1 MADSINPSG
10 SKSTSSDLLP
20 KYYRTDSNKKF
31 LQATVD
37 QLIQPGT
44 VKKTNGFIGRQ
55 NAKSATKDNIFIEA
69 ADSVRQHYQLE
80 PGLIV
85 NDSLNNTTFFKD
97 YQDYINQLGVFGAN
111 TKNHDRL
118 NKQEFYSWDPHINW
132 DKFVNFQNYY
142 WLPYGPDVIKISG
155 QQQGIV
161 STYQVAIQAEADNN
175 TYVFYPDGAT
185 PNPSIKLY
193 RGQTYRLEVSSSANP
208 FSIKTARTLGT
219 VDRIDFPFNTG
230 NGTTDGVIEFTV
242 PYNSPDILYYVSETD
257 LDLGGVFEVLSIDE
271 NSVLDVNSDIIGKKT
286 YRLADGE
293 TLQNGMKVSF
303 TGQVSPASYATGQY
317 YVEGVGESI
326 QLINESILELLSPY
340 TSSESIL
347 FDSSPFDSKPFSDA
361 TTFAG
366 NPDHVVVNR
375 ASADHN
381 PWSRYNR
388 WFHKDTI
395 QDSAMYNGKVPSF
408 DQTAR
413 ATRPIIE
420 FDPNIKLYNFGTTAI
435 ADIDLIDTYTTDVF
449 SNVEGQL
456 GYNVDGIDLA
466 QGHRIL
472 FTAETDIRVKNKIY
486 KVGFLTLDG
495 VRQIHLTEES
505 DPVINQV
512 ALVRQGVINQ
522 GQMYWYNGDS
532 WTLAQQKTALNQTP
546 LFDVLDSNGYS
557 YGDKSVYDGTTFT
570 GTPLFS
576 YKVGTGTDDTVLG
589 FPLSYKNINNVG
601 DIVFN
606 FNLAT
611 DLFQYKNN
619 SAILSKCINTGYL
632 LRTFTTGATEYING
646 WQTSAVNKAQ
656 AAVRIYKDTTIP
668 NNFNIDIFDDINNL
682 SDLVVRI
689 YINGIRLSPPSWTII
704 NAGYYKQI
712 VLNTDLTSSDILTIK
727 AYSAQPIN
735 SNGYYEIP
743 INLQNN
749 PLNKDIGDFTLGEVK
764 DHVSSIIDNL
774 PASLLATIPEDIDSH
789 VASQTIT
796 GQTFD
801 TDYNNIRDLGNITPF
816 GTRFV
821 QHSGPMSLSLYH
833 ITSDTN
839 NVVRAIEKS
848 RDDYNSFKRNFIS
861 VAETLGIDTDIVK
874 QVNLVLQEINKD
886 KPKTFP
892 YYFSDMVP
900 FTGSV
905 RTDLTVVDYRI
916 KTYPLTTVFNL
927 DELSN
932 KAVLV
937 YLNGEQL
944 LYKKDYTFSDQ
955 GFIVVLTA
963 IANKDI
969 ITTYEFDNTNGCF
982 IPPTPTKLGI
992 WPKYEPK
999 KYLDKSLVTP
1009 REMIQGHDGSQIL
1022 AYGDFRDDLILELEK
1037 RIFNNI
1043 KISYNPEIF
1052 DIHDMVPSYS
1062 RSTDYSLAEFD
1073 NVLSSNFYTWANV
1086 LNRDFSTPLSY
1097 NTDDS
1102 RTFNYR
1108 NLSTP
1113 DGRSP
1118 LPGYWKGIHR
1128 WMLETDRP
1136 NICPWEML
1144 GMSEEPSWWQTVYG
1158 PAPYTNNNLIL
1169 WNDLSA
1175 GLVRE
1180 PGKPVVQ
1187 LTKFVRPFLA
1197 DCIPVDESGDIVS
1210 PLFSGLARGT
1220 VTNSTAGDFVFGDVS
1235 PVESAWRR
1243 SSHYAFSMLV
1253 NFVLLQPSKV
1263 FGTLLD
1269 RSRIVRNLAGQ
1280 LIYKDTGLRI
1290 TPKDIVLPSIYSST
1304 TSVKTSGII
1313 NYVVDY
1319 ILSDNLKSYDQYKYD
1334 LEYITARLS
1343 HRIGGFTSKEKFNL
1357 LLDSKTPLTSG
1368 SVFVPQEDYDVI
1380 LNSSSP
1386 IKKITYSAVIVSK
1399 ASDGYIVKG
1408 YSKTQPYFK
1417 SFPFTKIGILTNI
1430 GGISEGYTLWT
1441 ADSQYAANKIVAF
1454 SNRYYR
1460 VKTLHTTTDTF
1471 NPVYYQLLPSLP
1483 VVGGRDAYIRT
1494 AWDKTDPTTVPYGTK
1509 FRDIQEVVDFLL
1521 GYGEWLKAQG
1531 FIFDQYNAELGTISN
1546 WETSAK
1552 EFMFWTTQNWST
1564 GEDKWEDWTANQPV
1578 EFGKIVRYNGE
1589 YYRANSN
1596 IEPDSIFVQDD
1607 YTKLDGLSNIGSSV
1621 ISLSPAATSLTFS
1634 TPLSVV
1640 DDIRNP
1646 FNGYEIFKVDGTP
1659 VAPNLLNNYREDNTV
1674 SYSPVEDG
1682 IYGATFYLIQ
1692 KEQVVIL
1699 NNTTLFNDTIYNP
1712 ESGYRQ
1718 EKIKVSGYVS
1728 STWKGDFNIPGFI
1741 FDQAIV
1747 QEWEGWKDHQLG
1759 DIVKYKQFYYSAK
1772 TFVQGTQLF
1781 DSNDWIKLDKKPS
1794 AQLLPNWSYKASQ
1807 FEDFYSLDS
1816 DNFDGSQ
1823 QTVAQHLIGY
1833 QKRQY
1838 LENIIKDDVSEF
1850 KFYQGMIIEKGTQN
1864 VLNKLFD
1871 VLSADG
1877 KESIKF
1883 YEEWALRVGQ
1893 YGASSAFE
1901 NIEFIINEQDVNNNP
1916 QGFELVNQKLSGV
1929 IDFIARQTPN
1939 DVYLKPI
1946 GYNSNPWPVASGNS
1960 LYLRTPGY
1968 VRSSDVRAT
1977 LKYLD
1982 DILTYDVSTF
1992 KEGEY
1997 VWVGFEGREWNVYR
2011 YTNAGLKI
2019 TSIVYAA
2026 KQITISFTKN
2036 VSFPEGSIIAIDQAH
2051 EYTGFFKVVSSSLRS
2066 VVVTA
2071 DFKTQPK
2078 DFADFARATVGILVS
2093 QRASSID
2100 VADQAMPQ
2108 RINNGELLWTDDAG
2122 DGKWATWQYNPAY
2135 SKDEIVNST
2144 PEEGLGYGRQVLLN
2158 SAGNIS
2164 AISNNLGEIVI
2175 YDKASPSSPWLQRQ
2189 TITAPFISKSGV
2201 FDSNPTASSA
2211 TGGVLA
2217 ISADSQWLATGTPTA
2232 SLVCSKYKGVWIS
2245 STTYAAG
2252 EIVLRNSKP
2261 YVAVVT
2267 SINHDPLTTTITYSD
2282 VSGSSTIGSGS
2293 GATFNVITTKSNYSA
2308 EVVSSGLNY
2317 QVGDTIR
2324 IFGSDV
2330 GGDAPAN
2337 NVLIKVVSIVGGA
2350 IFGPIARISVS
2361 GNARNYWNVLSYIP
2375 VDSTGS
2381 NNNGFVN
2388 QGVVSI
2394 YKKDANNI
2402 FSLVDTILS
2411 PVPTT
2416 GELFGS
2422 TLVFGNDRLFV
2433 GANGYNND
2441 QGIVYELAYQTT
2453 VEASTSYNPVGS
2465 LGTTV
2470 VLSSTA
2476 NITPGMY
2483 LSGVGFNSQQYV
2495 AQVNG
2500 ATSSIIITAA
2510 PDSTPAGVIE
2520 FTVTNWSY
2528 DGIISTQLL
2537 NGKFGYVMA
2546 MAFDNSTLLISAP
2559 GITTNGKVFVYK
2571 IVNGVYT
2578 LSQTIDGDEI
2588 NFGAGIAVSG
2598 TGSYIAISSIYSD
2611 GEKLDQG
2618 RVSVYKT
2625 SNTGYVF
2632 YQNLYNLKPEIGE
2645 FFGTKLAFMNDA
2657 DTIVV
2662 YSQGADNYTNSL
2674 FDGST
2679 TSFDNNLTKIID
2691 RADDSGRVDI
2701 YDKYNNYWIFSE
2713 SLNNQ
2718 ESATAGYCTGFAV
2731 GPDQVFAGSMYSL
2744 DQGLISGK
2752 TFEYRKSPN
2761 TKSWTILHKENNRVD
2776 LNRIK
2781 RAFLYNKVTNK
2792 LVSYLDIIDSTQGKI
2807 PGIADQEIKF
2817 KTYYDPATYASGD
2830 SSVNVDEGMAW
2841 TKPYVG
2847 TLWWDLRTAKFLD
2860 SHDTSLVYR
2869 NSTWNTIFPG
2879 ASIDVYEWV
2888 ETKLTPDQ
2896 WNALADTEAGITSG
2910 VSGTSLYGNDVY
2922 SVIRKYDNISK
2933 SFKNTYYYW
2942 VKNKKTTPNIVGR
2955 SMSAQDVVDL
2965 IENPRGYGYKYL
2977 ALTGAN
2983 SFSLVNVKN
2992 LLQDQDVVLS
3002 VEYWTSPY
3010 TDKNIHTQWKI
3021 INNNTTT
3028 TLPKAI
3034 EEKWFDSLCGKDAA
3048 GRLVPDT
3055 ALPAKL
3061 KYGVEVRPRQSMF
3074 VNRFEALKQF
3084 IEAVNRKLVDELI
3097 VENRDISALDSFEAQ
3112 PSTISG
3118 LYDNSVDTDSELRFA
3133 NIGTYGKPEIQPV
3146 ISNGRI
3152 TSVTINQRGS
3162 GYLIAPYL
3170 TVSGTG
3176 IGAKI
3181 RAIINVKGQITG
3193 ATIISAGEGYDSNTI
3208 ITIRNYSIL
3217 VKQDSTADG
3226 MWSIYAYEPT
3236 TQTWSRV
3243 QSQAYDVRKYWSYV
3257 DWYATGYSAS
3267 TAIDYSVNSL
3277 VQLND
3282 LETNIGQLVKIRTT
3296 SLGTWALLKKYA
3308 NSTSV
3313 DWTQSYQV
3321 IGRENGTIQFSTSLY
3336 EFTNT
3341 LYGFDGS
3348 LYDSNIFDNSASTE
3362 LKIILNT
3369 LKDKILLDELKQTYL
3384 DLFFASVRYAYSEQN
3399 YVDWIFKTSFVKAQ
3413 HSVGELKQKVT
3424 YNNDNLSNFEDY
3436 INEVKPYR
3444 TKIREYVSAYD
3455 KLDNSPVSTTDFDLP
3470 PTFENGSVLPITTSI
3485 VNGKVDAD
3493 NNKVIQYPWKHWYD
3507 NLGFSIDSIQLV
3519 NGGSGYRAEPVV
3531 RFISE
3536 TGSGATARAFITN
3549 GKVNRIQLLTKGSG
3563 YLSAP
3568 TILIDG
3574 GTTADGVAARVVAVI
3589 GSSVV
3594 RSNKVD
3600 IKFDRVTQKYYITQL
3615 EQTET
3620 FIGTGSKL
3628 QFPLTWGPD
3637 VRIGQSAVLVK
3648 NVEVLR
3654 SNYKLAIVKSTAK
3667 GYTSYSGSIT
3677 FDIAPAAGA
3686 AISVTYIKDWSML
3699 NAADRIQYYYDPAAG
3714 ELGKDLAQLMTGIDY
3729 GGVNIHGLNFD
3740 ISAGWGSVPFYSDK
3754 WDSFDSTFEDYITNV
3769 AANTHSFTL
3778 PYVPPAGTEMNVYY
3792 SGKNSQSYTSDGF
3805 TKIYNFNVYDVYPP
3819 AVTVTRTVPSANS
3832 ATNIA
3837 GSVVLTLPSVTGIAV
3852 GNIVSTYWATGRA
3865 IATTTAGRLI
3875 TLTSTTGLIIGE
3887 QITFKGTKF
3896 GGLDAGKYFITNI
3909 SGNDITVSVVQGGT
3923 SYPVTTDTGTMDF
3936 SVVNAFGYN
3945 TKVMSVN
3952 VPANQVTLDQ
3962 IIFKNIP
3969 AATNIVFSNTLVDPT
3984 DCLINPNG
3992 TVFLNDPIPTGS
4004 VIDITAYFAPVR
4016 LDDLNYN
4023 TTGVARATLT
4033 ALELELE
4040 VIVSEYNDL
4049 QDQKVVIENAIEVYS
4064 NDLYSLQS
4072 QLNALN
4078 IAITG
4083 MSPSN
4088 PAYPGLVSQINI
4100 LVNTDIPAVEA
4111 DLLAATTDLTN
4122 INSDIATKNNEK
4134 IAKQAAVVLADNTL
4148 SGLPPVQNDTAIMQT
4163 IISDGIPDDLL
4174 NPTTKTFAI
4183 PNTFTVYNG
4192 DEFIWRKSSSDGS
4205 VAPTDTDY
4213 DTALT
4218 GGTFLGTSLTSATGI
4233 AAEDII
4239 IDGDGFITP
4248 TTSPAT
4254 EEVVPGQVVDSVA
4267 IKVYDRSP
4275 TVNASIKVD
4284 SYIGDGIT
4292 TDFLITQQ
4300 PNSPTAVLVKFTQG
4314 SRDLNDELI
4323 SISTIKTLTDDYTV
4337 DYKNRLVKFII
4348 APPVGEVVSL
4358 FSFGFNGTN
4367 ILDLDY
4373 FIGDGTTTEFI
4384 TKAPWLTDVNYLVYV
4399 NGLPVEPG
4407 TPSLFKT
4414 DSTYDSAG
4422 RTGLAF
4428 SVPPTPGA
4436 LINYIIVSG
4445 VEQTF
4450 SITKTE
4456 RLQGNG
4462 STLYDLTYQVGDA
4475 LPKESYMLV
4484 RVNQSFLKGPN
4495 NSYYQI
4501 KGTQLNY
4508 VIDPAKFLPYSIS
4521 ATDVFVYADGVLLT
4535 SGVDY
4540 SVEISG
4546 ITVKIANSIR
4556 QRYLNKELIISI
4568 QQEQG
4573 YVYIPPVGIYGPK
4586 LQLSAAITS
4595 NDVVEVISGYKH
4607 DILDIQATAVNVTS
4621 KLSITPDTTA
4631 FYNYKGVAG
4640 GVIQIDREVLNDN
4653 YIWLYKNGTL
4663 LTPSIDFKLNEDM
4676 TSLTLALYPDPAD
4689 EFNIVTFG
4697 GTVSRGGISYMQFK
4711 DMLNRLHFKRLNANK
4726 QTTLVKDLRFV
4737 DTTIEVTD
4745 ASTFDA
4751 PSIANNKPGII
4762 EIRGERIEFFTLT
4775 PKVVGPIT
4783 TYVLGQIRRGTLGTG
4798 TPKLHKAGAFVQ
4810 EIGASETLPYVE
4822 TVVTEQV
4829 KSDGTNIIP
4838 LTFIPT
4844 KVDNTVSWFTDFGL
4858 TLRGDFGATITY
4870 STNDVVVYN
4879 NLYYKCVQSIVASAV
4894 LVNTVKIPT
4903 NETYWELYTVIPAT
4917 YGQADDIEVFVGGY
4931 SSLPWVAATDT
4942 TPGVAY
4948 KVDDIVEVGSYT
4960 YRCVT
4965 AHTSAKLFN
4974 LDKSNW
4980 VFFVGNIRLKKK
4992 PYSVY
4997 NVNQAAESPA
5007 GDVLLDAEFA
5017 VDGVTNELR
5026 LTNKLNFG
5034 TRVTVI
5040 KRNGTAWDS
5049 TTSIL
5054 DDTSKIARFLKA
5066 APGVWYTNI
5075 GKYENKTGV
5084 PSTFD
5089 SIGGTFDT
5097 TSITFDQG

>member
-10 SKSTSSDLLP
+10 SKSTSSNLLP

-55 NAKSATKDNIFIEA
+55 NAKSATKDNIFISA
-69 ADSVRQHYQLE
+69 ADPSRQHYQLE

-85 NDSLNNTTFFKD
+85 KDSLDNTTFFKD

-111 TKNHDRL
+111 TTNHSRI
-118 NKQEFYSWDPHINW
+118 NKQEFYSWNPHIDW

-142 WLPYGPDVIKISG
+142 WLPYGPDVIKIPG
-155 QQQGIV
+155 VQQGIT
-161 STYQVAIQAEADNN
+161 STYKVEIKAEADNN
-175 TYVFYPDGAT
+175 TYVFYPNGTT
-185 PNPSIKLY
+185 PNPTIKLY
-193 RGQTYRLEVSSSANP
+193 RGQTYRFEVSSPANP
-208 FSIKTARTLGT
+208 FSIKTARTVGT
-219 VDRIDFPFNTG
+219 VDRIAFPFNTG
-230 NGTTDGVIEFTV
+230 NGTEAGIVEFTI
-242 PYNSPDILYYVSETD
+242 PYNSPDLLYYLSEND

-271 NSVLDVNSDIIGKKT
+271 NTVLDINTEIIGKKT
-286 YRLADGE
+286 YQLSTGQ
-293 TLQNGMKVSF
+293 TLSNGMKVSF
-303 TGQVSPASYATGQY
+303 IGQVSPASYATGQY
-317 YVEGVGESI
+317 YVEGVGDSI
-326 QLINESILELLSPY
+326 QLVNESTLELLSPY

-366 NPDHVVVNR
+366 KPDYIVVNR
-375 ASADHN
+375 SSADHN

-395 QDSAMYNGKVPSF
+395 EDSATYNGKVPSM
-408 DQTAR
+408 DQSAR
-413 ATRPIIE
+413 AVRPIIE
-420 FDPNIKLYNFGTTAI
+420 FEPNLKLYNFGTTAI

-449 SNVEGQL
+449 SNIEGQF

-466 QGHRIL
+466 QGMRIL

-486 KVGFLTLDG
+486 KVDFLTLDG

-505 DPVINQV
+505 EPVVNRV
-512 ALVRQGVINQ
+512 VLVRQGVKNQ
-522 GQMYWYNGDS
+522 GQIYWYSGTS
-532 WTLAQQKTALNQTP
+532 WNLAQQKTALNQPP
-546 LFDVLDSNGYS
+546 LFDVLDSNGNS
-557 YGDKSVYDGTTFT
+557 YGDKVVYDGTTFV

-576 YKVGTGTDDTVLG
+576 YKVGTGTNDSTLG

-611 DLFQYKNN
+611 DVFQYKDNFT
-619 SAILSKCINTGYL
+619 IISKCVNTGYL
-632 LRTFTTGATEYING
+632 LNTSTTGDASYVNG
-646 WQTSAVNKAQ
+646 WQTSAVESAQ
-656 AAVRIYKDTTIP
+656 GAVRIYKDTAQV
-668 NNFNIDIFDDINNL
+668 NNFNIDVFDNINQL
-682 SDLVVRI
+682 TDLIVKV
-689 YINGIRLSPPSWTII
+689 YVNGIRLDSSNWTII
-704 NAGYYKQI
+704 NAGYYKQV
-712 VLNTDLTSSDILTIK
+712 VLTTDITASDILTIK
-727 AYSAQPIN
+727 TYSAQPIN

-749 PLNKDIGDFTLGEVK
+749 PLNSEIGDFTLGEVK
-764 DHVSSIIDNL
+764 DHVASIVDNL
-774 PASLLATIPEDIDSH
+774 PADLST
-789 VASQTIT
+789 
-796 GQTFD
+796 
-801 TDYNNIRDLGNITPF
+801 NNIRDLGNITKY

-839 NVVRAIEKS
+839 NVIRAIEKS
-848 RDDYNSFKRNFIS
+848 RDDYNKFKRNFIS
-861 VAETLGIDTDIVK
+861 VADSLGVETDVVK
-874 QVNLVLQEINKD
+874 QVNLILQEINKD

-892 YYFSDMVP
+892 YYFTDMIP
-900 FTGSV
+900 FNGSI

-916 KTYPLTTVFNL
+916 KTYPLTTAFNL

-944 LYKKDYTFSDQ
+944 LYKKDYTFDPQ
-955 GFIVVLTA
+955 GFIIVLAT

-969 ITTYEFDNTNGCF
+969 ITTYEFDNTNGSF
-982 IPPTPTKLGI
+982 VPATPTKLGI

-999 KYLDKSLVTP
+999 IYLDSSLVTP
-1009 REMIQGHDGSQIL
+1009 REMIQGHDGSQVL

-1037 RIFNNI
+1037 RIYNNI

-1052 DIHDMVPSYS
+1052 DVHKFVPSYV
-1062 RSTDYSLAEFD
+1062 RPTDYSLSEFD
-1073 NVLSSNFYTWANV
+1073 EVLSSNFYTWTNII
-1086 LNRDFSTPLSY
+1086 NRDFSTPLSY
-1097 NTDDS
+1097 NSEDS

-1108 NLSTP
+1108 NLATP
-1113 DGRSP
+1113 DGVTP

-1128 WMLETDRP
+1128 WMLDTDRP

-1158 PAPYTNNNLIL
+1158 PAPYTSNNLIL
-1169 WNDLSA
+1169 WKDLSA

-1180 PGKPVVQ
+1180 PGKPLLHLKQ
-1187 LTKFVRPFLA
+1187 YERPFLET
-1197 DCIPVDESGDIVS
+1197 CIPVDENGDIVS

-1220 VTNSTAGDFVFGDVS
+1220 ITNSTAGDFVFGDVS

-1243 SSHYAFSMLV
+1243 SSHYAFSMLI
-1253 NFVLLQPSKV
+1253 NFTLLQPSST

-1290 TPKDIVLPSIYSST
+1290 TPKDVVLPSIYSST
-1304 TSVKTSGII
+1304 TDIKTSGII
-1313 NYVVDY
+1313 NYIVDY
-1319 ILSDNLKSYDQYKYD
+1319 ILSDNLKSYAQYQYD
-1334 LEYITARLS
+1334 LQYITARLS

-1386 IKKITYSAVIVSK
+1386 IKKITYSAVIISK
-1399 ASDGYIVKG
+1399 STDGYVVKG

-1417 SFPFTKIGILTNI
+1417 YYPYTKAGLLTNI
-1430 GGISEGYTLWT
+1430 GGISEGYTLWSIN
-1441 ADSQYAANKIVAF
+1441 SQYAANKVIAF

-1471 NPVYYQLLPSLP
+1471 NPAYYQLLPALP

-1494 AWDKTDPTTVPYGTK
+1494 AWDKTDPLTVPYGTK
-1509 FRDIQEVVDFLL
+1509 FKDVQDVVDFLL
-1521 GYGEWLKAQG
+1521 GYGEWLKVQG
-1531 FIFDQYNAELGTISN
+1531 FVFDSYNAELATISN

-1564 GEDKWEDWTANQPV
+1564 GEDQWEDWSANQPV
-1578 EFGKIVRYNGE
+1578 AYGAIVKYNGE
-1589 YYRANSN
+1589 YYRASSN
-1596 IEPDSIFVQDD
+1596 VEPDSIFVEDD
-1607 YTKLDGLSNIGSSV
+1607 YTKLDGLSSIGSSV
-1621 ISLSPAATSLTFS
+1621 ISLSPAASALIFS

-1659 VAPNLLNNYREDNTV
+1659 IAPNLLNNYREDNTV
-1674 SYSPVEDG
+1674 SYTPVDDG

-1699 NNTTLFNDTIYNP
+1699 NNATLFNDTIYNP

-1728 STWKGDFNIPGFI
+1728 SEWNGDFNIPGFI

-1747 QEWEGWKDHQLG
+1747 QEWDGWKDYQLG
-1759 DIVKYKQFYYSAK
+1759 DIIKHKQFYYSAK
-1772 TFVQGTQLF
+1772 SFVQGTQIF
-1781 DSNDWIKLDKKPS
+1781 NTNDWIKLDKKPS

-1816 DNFDGSQ
+1816 DNFDSNQ
-1823 QTVAQHLIGY
+1823 QKVAQHLIGY

-1901 NIEFIINEQDVNNNP
+1901 NIEFIINEQEVNNNP
-1916 QGFELVNQKLSGV
+1916 QGFELVNQKPNGLV
-1929 IDFIARQTPN
+1929 DFISRQTPN

-1946 GYNSNPWPVASGNS
+1946 GYNSNPWPLTTSSG

-1968 VRSSDVRAT
+1968 VRSSDVKLT

-1982 DILTYDVSTF
+1982 DVLTYDVSDF
-1992 KEGEY
+1992 KEGDY

-2011 YTNAGLKI
+2011 YTNVGLKI
-2019 TSIVYAA
+2019 TGVVYAN
-2026 KQITISFTKN
+2026 KQITVTFDKN
-2036 VSFPEGSIIAIDQAH
+2036 VTFNEGSIIAIDQAH
-2051 EYTGFFKVVSSSLRS
+2051 DYTGFFKVVSSTLRS

-2078 DFADFARATVGILVS
+2078 DFIDFGRATVGALNS
-2093 QRASSID
+2093 QRASIID
-2100 VADQAMPQ
+2100 VADQSMPQ
-2108 RINNGELLWTDDAG
+2108 RVNNGELLWTDNAG

-2135 SKDEIVNST
+2135 IKSEIVNST
-2144 PEEGLGYGRQVLLN
+2144 PEQGLGYGRQVVLN
-2158 SAGNIS
+2158 TSGNI
-2164 AISNNLGEIVI
+2164 AVISNSKGELVV
-2175 YDKASPSSPWLQRQ
+2175 YDKASPLSPWLQRQ
-2189 TITAPFISKSGV
+2189 SITVPFISKSGV
-2201 FDSNPTASSA
+2201 FGSNPTPDSA
-2211 TGGVLA
+2211 TGAVLA
-2217 ISADSQWLATGTPTA
+2217 MSSDSQWLATGTPTA
-2232 SLVCSKYKGVWIS
+2232 SLVCSKYKGTWSSSIS
-2245 STTYAAG
+2245 YAAG

-2261 YVAVVT
+2261 YVAV
-2267 SINHDPLTTTITYSD
+2267 IIGLNRDPLTTVVAYNNKT
-2282 VSGSSTIGSGS
+2282 GSSVIGTGS
-2293 GATFNVITTKSNYSA
+2293 GAVFNVTATNSNYSA
-2308 EVVSSGLNY
+2308 EVVNGGANY
-2317 QVGDTIR
+2317 KVGDTIR

-2337 NVLIKVVSIVGGA
+2337 NVLIRVVSIVGGSPSGA
-2350 IFGPIARISVS
+2350 IARINVS
-2361 GNARNYWNVLSYIP
+2361 GNARIYWNKLSYIP

-2381 NNNGFVN
+2381 NNNGFEN

-2411 PVPTT
+2411 PLPAA

-2422 TLVFGNDRLFV
+2422 TLVFGNNKLFV
-2433 GANGYNND
+2433 GANGYNSNK
-2441 QGIVYELAYQTT
+2441 GIVYEISYQTT
-2453 VEASTSYNPVGS
+2453 VEASTSYNPIGS
-2465 LGTTV
+2465 TGTIV
-2470 VLSSTA
+2470 VLASTA
-2476 NITPGMY
+2476 DIKTGMY
-2483 LSGVGFNSQQYV
+2483 LKGTGFNSNQYV

-2500 ATSSIIITAA
+2500 ATSSIIISAA
-2510 PDSTPAGVIE
+2510 PDSEPLNIIE
-2520 FTVTNWSY
+2520 FTVTNWAY
-2528 DGIISTQLL
+2528 DSTITTTRAYTQ
-2537 NGKFGYVMA
+2537 FGSVMA
-2546 MAFDNSTLLISAP
+2546 TSTDNSVLLITAP
-2559 GITTNGKVFVYK
+2559 GDLAGVAPGLPVPGIVYVYK
-2571 IVNGVYT
+2571 LSNGDYS
-2578 LSQTIDGDEI
+2578 LAQTIIGDEL
-2588 NFGAGIAVSG
+2588 NFGLGIAVSNNG
-2598 TGSYIAISSIYSD
+2598 KYIAISSIYAD

-2618 RVSVYKT
+2618 RVTVFET
-2625 SNTGYVF
+2625 SDIGYVF
-2632 YQNLYNLKPEIGE
+2632 YQNLYNLKPETGE
-2645 FFGTKLAFMNDA
+2645 FFGTKIAFMNDA
-2657 DTIVV
+2657 DSIVV
-2662 YSQGADNYTNSL
+2662 YSQGADNYTNVL
-2674 FDGST
+2674 FDNGT
-2679 TSFDNNLTKIID
+2679 TSFDNNLTKIIE

-2701 YDKYNNYWIFSE
+2701 YDKYNKHWIFSE

-2718 ESATAGYCTGFAV
+2718 ETAIAGYCTGFAV
-2731 GPDQVFAGSMYSL
+2731 GPDQVFAGTMYAL

-2752 TFEYRKSPN
+2752 TFEYRKLPS
-2761 TKSWTILHKENNRVD
+2761 TKSWTILHKENDRVD
-2776 LNRIK
+2776 LSRIK

-2792 LVSYLDIIDSTQGKI
+2792 LLSYLDVIDSTQGRI

-2817 KTYYDPATYASGD
+2817 KTYYDPATYASGTGE
-2830 SSVNVDEGMAW
+2830 VNVDEGMAW

-2847 TLWWDLRTAKFLD
+2847 TLWWDLRTAKFFD

-2888 ETKLTPDQ
+2888 ETKLTPNQ
-2896 WNALADTEAGITSG
+2896 WNELADTEAGITAG
-2910 VSGTSLYGNDVY
+2910 VSGTSLYSNDVY
-2922 SVIRKYDNISK
+2922 SVIRKYDNVSK
-2933 SFKNTYYYW
+2933 AFKNTYYYW
-2942 VKNKKTTPNIVGR
+2942 VKNKKITPNVVGR
-2955 SMSAQDVVDL
+2955 KISAQDVVDL

-2977 ALTGAN
+2977 ALTGSN

-3010 TDKNIHTQWKI
+3010 TDKNIHSQWKI
-3021 INNNTTT
+3021 INNNSAT

-3034 EEKWFDSLCGKDAA
+3034 EQKWFDSLCGKDSA
-3048 GRLVPDT
+3048 GRLVPDP

-3061 KYGVEVRPRQSMF
+3061 KYGVESRPRQSMF

-3084 IEAVNRKLVDELI
+3084 IEAVNFELVKHLI
-3097 VENRDISALDSFEAQ
+3097 VENRDTSALESYEKQ
-3112 PSTISG
+3112 PSIISG

-3133 NIGTYGKPEIQPV
+3133 NIGTYSTPKIKPI
-3146 ISNGRI
+3146 ITDGRI
-3152 TSVTINQRGS
+3152 TGVTVNQRGN

-3176 IGAKI
+3176 QGAVI
-3181 RAIINVKGQITG
+3181 RANINVKGQITG
-3193 ATIISAGEGYDSNTI
+3193 ATVISVGEGYDTNTV
-3208 ITIRNYSIL
+3208 ITVRNYSIL
-3217 VKQDSTADG
+3217 VKQDSTAEG
-3226 MWSIYAYEPT
+3226 MWSIYAYEPS

-3243 QSQAYDVRKYWSYV
+3243 QSQAYDVRNYWNYV
-3257 DWYATGYSAS
+3257 DWYSTGYTAS
-3267 TAIDYSVNSL
+3267 TAIDHSVNSL
-3277 VQLND
+3277 VQLSD
-3282 LETNIGQLVKIRTT
+3282 LETKVGQLVKIRTT
-3296 SLGTWALLKKYA
+3296 SLGTWALLEKYA
-3308 NSTSV
+3308 DSASV
-3313 DWTQSYQV
+3313 DWTQSYKV
-3321 IGRENGTIQFSTSLY
+3321 IGREKGTIQFSTSLY

-3348 LYDSNIFDNSASTE
+3348 LYDSSMFDNSASTE
-3362 LKIILNT
+3362 LKIILST
-3369 LKDKILLDELKQTYL
+3369 LKDKILVDDLKQIYL

-3413 HSVGELKQKVT
+3413 HSVGELTQKVT

-3455 KLDNSPVSTTDFDLP
+3455 KLDTSSVSTTDFDLP
-3470 PTFENGSVLPITTSI
+3470 SVVENGSIMPITTFI
-3485 VNGKVDAD
+3485 VGDIINSD
-3493 NNKVIQYPWKHWYD
+3493 NNKVTQYPWKHWYD
-3507 NLGFSIDSIQLV
+3507 NLGFSVNSIQLV
-3519 NGGSGYRAEPVV
+3519 NGGSSYRAEPVV

-3536 TGSGATARAFITN
+3536 TGTGAIARAFITN
-3549 GKVNRIQLLTKGSG
+3549 GKVNRIQLLASGSG

-3568 TILIDG
+3568 TIIIDG
-3574 GTTADGVAARVVAVI
+3574 GTTADGVAAKAVAII
-3589 GSSVV
+3589 GSGVV
-3594 RSNKVD
+3594 RSNKVN
-3600 IKFDRVTQKYYITQL
+3600 IKFDRITQKYFITQL

-3620 FIGTGSKL
+3620 FFGTGSKL
-3628 QFPLTWGPD
+3628 QFALTWAPD
-3637 VRIGQSAVLVK
+3637 VQVGKSLVLVN

-3654 SNYKLAIVKSTAK
+3654 SSYKLSIIKSTTK
-3667 GYTSYSGSIT
+3667 GYTSHSGAIT
-3677 FDIAPAAGA
+3677 FDTSPANGVS
-3686 AISVTYIKDWSML
+3686 ISVSYIKDWSML
-3699 NAADRIQYYYDPAAG
+3699 TAADRIQYYYNPAVG
-3714 ELGKDLAQLMTGIDY
+3714 ELGKDLAQLMTGVDY
-3729 GGVNIHGLNFD
+3729 GGVNVYGLNFE
-3740 ISAGWGSVPFYSDK
+3740 ISAGWGSLPFYSDK

-3769 AANTHSFTL
+3769 VANTHSFTL
-3778 PYVPPAGTEMNVYY
+3778 PYVPSTGTEMNVYY
-3792 SGKNSQSYTSDGF
+3792 SGKNSQVYTSDGF

-3819 AVTVTRTVPSANS
+3819 AVTITRTIPAAVS

-3837 GSVVLTLPSVTGIAV
+3837 GSFVLKLASVIGIEVDNVVT
-3852 GNIVSTYWATGRA
+3852 TYWATGRA
-3865 IATTTAGRLI
+3865 VATATAGRYI
-3875 TLTSTTGLIIGE
+3875 TLTSTTGLAVGE

-3909 SGNDITVSVVQGGT
+3909 VSGNRITVSVVRGGT
-3923 SYPVTTDTGTMDF
+3923 SYQVTTGTGTMDF
-3936 SVVNAFGYN
+3936 SVINAFGYN
-3945 TKVMSVN
+3945 TKVVSINTVT
-3952 VPANQVTLDQ
+3952 NQVTLDQ
-3962 IIFKNIP
+3962 ILFKDIP
-3969 AATNIVFSNTLVDPT
+3969 AATDIVFNKTLIDPT

-3992 TVFLNDPIPTGS
+3992 TVFLNDPIPAGS

-4023 TTGVARATLT
+4023 TTGVARALLT
-4033 ALELELE
+4033 TYQNELA
-4040 VIVSEYNDL
+4040 VIIADYNIL
-4049 QDQKVVIENAIEVYS
+4049 QDQKAIIENDIENFS
-4064 NDLYSLQS
+4064 TELYSLQS

-4100 LVNTDIPAVEA
+4100 LVNTDIPSVES
-4111 DLLAATTDLTN
+4111 DLAIATNDLTTVN
-4122 INSDIATKNNEK
+4122 NEISIKNSEK
-4134 IAKQAAVVLADNTL
+4134 IAKQAQVVVADNALTD
-4148 SGLPPVQNDTAIMQT
+4148 LPAIQNETAIMQT
-4163 IISDGIPDDLL
+4163 IISDGIPDNILS
-4174 NPTTKTFAI
+4174 PTTKTFAI
-4183 PNTFTVYNG
+4183 PNTFNVFTG
-4192 DEFIWRKSSSDGS
+4192 DKFIWRKSSSDGS
-4205 VAPTDTDY
+4205 VATADTDY
-4213 DTALT
+4213 DTALS
-4218 GGTFLGTSLTSATGI
+4218 GGAFLGTSLTSATGI

-4239 IDGDGFITP
+4239 IDGDGFVTP

-4254 EEVVPGQVVDSVA
+4254 EEVVPGQVVDAVA

-4275 TVNASIKVD
+4275 IVNASIKVD

-4292 TDFLITQQ
+4292 TNFVITQQ

-4314 SRDLNDELI
+4314 ARDLNNQL
-4323 SISTIKTLTDDYTV
+4323 SSVSTIQTLVDDYTI
-4337 DYKNRLVKFII
+4337 DYKNSIVKFITP
-4348 APPVGEVVSL
+4348 PPVGEVVSL
-4358 FSFGFNGTN
+4358 FSFGFNGDN

-4373 FIGDGTTTEFI
+4373 FVGDGTTTEFI
-4384 TKAPWLTDVNYLVYV
+4384 TKAPWLENVNYLVYV
-4399 NGLPVEPG
+4399 NGLPAQPG
-4407 TPSLFKT
+4407 TPALFKT
-4414 DSTYDSAG
+4414 DSTYDSAN
-4422 RTGLAF
+4422 RAGLAF
-4428 SVPPTPGA
+4428 SIPPTAGA

-4445 VEQTF
+4445 REQSF
-4450 SITKTE
+4450 SVTKTE
-4456 RLQGNG
+4456 RIQGTG
-4462 STLYDLTYQVGDA
+4462 ATAYDLAYQIGDA
-4475 LPKESYMLV
+4475 LPLESYMLV
-4484 RVNQSFLKGPN
+4484 RVNQTFLKGPN
-4495 NSYYQI
+4495 NSYYKI
-4501 KGTQLNY
+4501 KGNQLTYN
-4508 VIDPAKFLPYSIS
+4508 IDPAKFLPYSVS
-4521 ATDVFVYADGVLLT
+4521 ATDIFVYANGVLLT

-4540 SVEISG
+4540 TVEIGG
-4546 ITVKIANSIR
+4546 INVKIAQSIR
-4556 QRYLNKELIISI
+4556 QTYLNKELIISI
-4568 QQEQG
+4568 KQEQG
-4573 YVYIPPVGIYGPK
+4573 YVYIPPAGIYGPRI
-4586 LQLSAAITS
+4586 QFSTAVTS

-4631 FYNYKGVAG
+4631 FYNYRGVAG
-4640 GVIQIDREVLNDN
+4640 GVIQLDRAVLDDN
-4653 YIWLYKNGTL
+4653 YVWLYKNGIL
-4663 LTPSIDFKLNEDM
+4663 LTPSIDFKLNENKL
-4676 TSLTLALYPDPAD
+4676 SLTLALYPDPED

-4697 GTVSRGGISYMQFK
+4697 GSVSSSGISYMQFK

-4726 QTTLVKDLRFV
+4726 QTVLVTDLKYI
-4737 DTTIEVTD
+4737 DTSIEVLD
-4745 ASTFDA
+4745 ASNFDA

-4762 EIRGERIEFFTLT
+4762 EIRGERIEFFTLI
-4775 PKVVGPIT
+4775 PKVVGPNT
-4783 TYVLGQIRRGTLGTG
+4783 TYLLGQLRRGTLGTG
-4798 TPKLHKAGAFVQ
+4798 TPKLHKIGAFVQ
-4810 EIGASETLPYVE
+4810 EIGASETLPYIE

-4829 KSDGTNIIP
+4829 KSDGTNIVP
-4838 LTFIPT
+4838 LTFVPA
-4844 KVDNTVSWFTDFGL
+4844 KVDNTVSWFADFGL
-4858 TLRGDFGATITY
+4858 TLRGNFNSMTTY
-4870 STNDVVVYN
+4870 SAKDVAIYN
-4879 NLYYKCVQSIVASAV
+4879 NLYYKCIQSIVASAK
-4894 LVNTVKIPT
+4894 LVNTIKIPT
-4903 NETYWELYTVIPAT
+4903 NNSFWELYTVIPAT
-4917 YGQADDIEVFVGGY
+4917 YGQADEIEVFVGGY
-4931 SSLPWVAATDT
+4931 ASLPWVPATDT
-4942 TPGVAY
+4942 TPGVTY
-4948 KVDDIVEVGSYT
+4948 KIDNIVEVGSYT
-4960 YRCVT
+4960 YRCIT
-4965 AHTSAKLFN
+4965 EHTSSKLFN
-4974 LDKSNW
+4974 TDKANW

-4992 PYSVY
+4992 PYTVY

-5017 VDGVTNELR
+5017 VDGITNQLR
-5026 LTNKLNFG
+5026 LTNKLDFG

-5040 KRNGTAWDS
+5040 KRNGVAWDS

-5054 DDTSKIARFLKA
+5054 DDTSKIAKFLKA
-5066 APGVWYTNI
+5066 APGIWYTSI

-5089 SIGGTFDT
+5089 SVGGTFDNN
-5097 TSITFDQG
+5097 SITFDQG